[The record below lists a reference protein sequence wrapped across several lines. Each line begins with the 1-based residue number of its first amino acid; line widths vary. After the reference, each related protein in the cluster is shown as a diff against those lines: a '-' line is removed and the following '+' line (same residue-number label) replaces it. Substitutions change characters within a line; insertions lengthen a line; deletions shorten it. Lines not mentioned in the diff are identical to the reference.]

1 MMNHFLTIPTLDAS
15 ILSFVLCT
23 AASLFFGVLVALLH
37 MYKNSY
43 SKNFILTLVILPV
56 IVQAVIMLV
65 NGNLGTGVAVLGAFS
80 LIRFRSAEGNSRE
93 ITSLFLAM
101 SIGLATGLGSI
112 GVAGLLLLAVGA
124 AILLIHA
131 LPFQGTKEN
140 ARLLTIF
147 VPRDMDYGKAFD
159 DVFAGYTKSARLVK
173 VNDSGADSSCELQ
186 YLIQLK
192 ADDNTKALLDELR
205 RLNGELPVSLRLL
218 PAVRSGL

>member
-1 MMNHFLTIPTLDAS
+1 MLNHFLTIPTLDAS
-15 ILSFVLCT
+15 ILSFILCT

-112 GVAGLLLLAVGA
+112 GIAGLLLLAVGA
-124 AILLIHA
+124 AILFIHA
-131 LPFQGTKEN
+131 LPFQGKKEN
-140 ARLLTIF
+140 ARLLTILIQ
-147 VPRDMDYGKAFD
+147 RDMDYTKMFD
-159 DVFAGYTKSARLVK
+159 EIFSRYTKSARLVK
-173 VNDSGADSSCELQ
+173 VDDSGADSSCELQ
-186 YLIQLK
+186 YLIHLK
-192 ADDNTKALLDELR
+192 TDSDIKAFLDDLR
-205 RLNGELPVSLRLL
+205 RLNGNQPVSLRLL
-218 PAVRSGL
+218 PAVRGGL

>member
-1 MMNHFLTIPTLDAS
+1 MLNHFLTIPTLDAS
-15 ILSFVLCT
+15 ILSFILCT

-112 GVAGLLLLAVGA
+112 GIAGLLLLAVGA
-124 AILLIHA
+124 AILLVHA
-131 LPFQGTKEN
+131 LPFQGKKEN
-140 ARLLTIF
+140 ARLLTILIQ
-147 VPRDMDYGKAFD
+147 RDMDYTKMFD
-159 DVFAGYTKSARLVK
+159 EIFSRYTKSARLVK
-173 VNDSGADSSCELQ
+173 VDDSGADSSCELQ
-186 YLIQLK
+186 YLIHLK
-192 ADDNTKALLDELR
+192 TDFDIKAFLDDLR
-205 RLNGELPVSLRLL
+205 RLNGNQPVSLRLL
-218 PAVRSGL
+218 PAVRGGL

>member
-15 ILSFVLCT
+15 IWSFILCT

-93 ITSLFLAM
+93 ITSIFLAM

-131 LPFQGTKEN
+131 LPFQGKKEN

-147 VPRDMDYGKAFD
+147 VPRDMDYEKAFD
-159 DVFAGYTKSARLVK
+159 DVLAGYTKSAQLVK

-192 ADDNTKALLDELR
+192 TDDNTKAFLDELR

-218 PAVRSGL
+218 PAVRGGL